1 MGYFERWLRL
11 TQSNAN
17 RCLLAHYCKMA
28 GGHSCNNLCPHFID
42 MHGMNAKGGRAG
54 LAGVPS
60 DYRLVTL
67 ANSPVR
73 ASQPKIY
80 EMLDKYTATFE
91 RQFGDNDNGKR
102 IKSLYLWSKSP
113 GTGKT
118 TTAVALLN
126 DWLVAHYLGSLKRG
140 RQPLQQPAYFLD
152 VNEFQMRYNLATMTN
167 DDAELSTIRKLI
179 EMCQRVPFIVMDD
192 IGVRGASEAF
202 RAYLHAIINY
212 RAVNGLPTV
221 YTSNFPIEDMARIF
235 DERLYDRMR
244 DMCAVVE
251 FTGESKRGKRRG

>member
-1 MGYFERWLRL
+1 MAQTNEKH
-11 TQSNAN
+11 
-17 RCLLAHYCKMA
+17 CLLAYRCQLA
-28 GGHSCNNLCPHFID
+28 GGSACNNHCPHFIAL
-42 MHGMNAKGGRAG
+42 HGMNAKGGRAG
-54 LAGVPS
+54 LASVPS

-67 ANSPVR
+67 TNSPVR

-80 EMLDKYTATFE
+80 EILDKYSATFG
-91 RQFGDNDNGKR
+91 RQFDEIGDR
-102 IKSLYLWSKSP
+102 IKSVYLWSKSP

>member
-1 MGYFERWLRL
+1 L

-17 RCLLAHYCKMA
+17 RCLLAYRCQLA
-28 GGHSCNNLCPHFID
+28 GGSACNNQCPHFIAL
-42 MHGMNAKGGRAG
+42 HGMNAKGGRVG
-54 LAGVPS
+54 MAGVPS

-67 ANSPVR
+67 TNSPVR

-80 EMLDKYTATFE
+80 EILDKYSATFG
-91 RQFGDNDNGKR
+91 RQFDEIGDR
-102 IKSLYLWSKSP
+102 IKSVYMWSKSP

-118 TTAVALLN
+118 TTAAALLN

-152 VNEFQMRYNLATMTN
+152 VNEWQTLYNEFN
-167 DDAELSTIRKLI
+167 RSHVPEDIAERASREYYRQLQAAK
-179 EMCQRVPFIVMDD
+179 QAPFAVLDD
-192 IGVRGASEAF
+192 IGVRQATEGF
-202 RAYLHAIINY
+202 RGDLHSIINH
-212 RAVNGLPTV
+212 RVTNGLPTV

-244 DMCAVVE
+244 DMCVVVE
-251 FTGESKRGKRRG
+251 FVGESKRGKRRG

>member
-1 MGYFERWLRL
+1 L

-17 RCLLAHYCKMA
+17 RCLLAKHCKIA
-28 GGHSCNNLCPHFID
+28 GGQSCNNQCLHWIA
-42 MHGMNAKGGRAG
+42 MHGMNAKGGRVG

-67 ANSPVR
+67 TNSPVR

-80 EMLDKYTATFE
+80 EILDKYAATFE
-91 RQFGDNDNGKR
+91 RQFDEIGDR
-102 IKSLYLWSKSP
+102 IKSVYMWSKSP

-140 RQPLQQPAYFLD
+140 RQPLQMPAYFLD
-152 VNEFQMRYNLATMTN
+152 VNEWQTLYNEFN
-167 DDAELSTIRKLI
+167 RSHVPEDVAERASREYYRRLQTTKKA
-179 EMCQRVPFIVMDD
+179 PFAVLDD
-192 IGVRGASEAF
+192 IGVRQATEGF
-202 RAYLHAIINY
+202 RGDLHAIINY
-212 RAVNGLPTV
+212 RVTNGLPTV